1 MVSKA
6 CVKIWGQKML
16 NEYNRHML
24 DAIVNMEKEVESLK
38 VAVLG

>member
-16 NEYNRHML
+16 SEYNRYML
-24 DAIVNMEKEVESLK
+24 DAIINMEKGVKILK
-38 VAVLG
+38 DANFG